1 MFVNNNSAVK
11 WVRVVTDD
19 LPSYCAMPR
28 CSFVIGYALMD
39 TAVSARSSNK
49 K

>member
-1 MFVNNNSAVK
+1 VK

-28 CSFVIGYALMD
+28 CIGYALMD